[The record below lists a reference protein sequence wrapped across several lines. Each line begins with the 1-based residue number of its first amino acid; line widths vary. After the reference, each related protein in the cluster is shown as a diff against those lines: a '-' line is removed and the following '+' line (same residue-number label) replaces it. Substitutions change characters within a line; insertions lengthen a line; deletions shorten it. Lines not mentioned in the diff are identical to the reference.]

1 MYAISQRR
9 YRALMTKV
17 IFDISVSLDGF
28 MTAANVRATKPM
40 GEWP

>member
-1 MYAISQRR
+1 MYAVSQRR

-28 MTAANVRATKPM
+28 MTAANVRPKKPQ
-40 GEWP
+40 GDWP